1 VAIHFGKPGQRWLDH
16 LSVQEAE
23 QFMREGHFGKASMGP
38 KIEAVLD
45 YVRTNAQGEGIVTDI
60 ANMGAALAGQGG
72 TRILG

>member
-1 VAIHFGKPGQRWLDH
+1 
-16 LSVQEAE
+16 
-23 QFMREGHFGKASMGP
+23 MREGHFGKASMGP